1 MSVYSIK
8 YKVLNR
14 DTGRKVTVIRWRVQI
29 RLNGNNVNKLFAEEI
44 LAREFEKKQIS
55 RIKCGLPYDKTTD
68 LDYLAEMPDMRKM
81 LSDYFHQYM
90 SKQAQSALRTNQ
102 NRCLSAIPSIS
113 ILAANI
119 GSKLS
124 NYRYGNWLENSR
136 LKPEHVATIIPFADF
151 KIDTVD
157 FWLLI
162 LYMDSR
168 REKGIKDNTI
178 LREISTISSAFEKVY
193 KLYPDKFPNGL
204 ANPVKMLPR
213 GEKPKQNLDRK
224 RILSAEES
232 TKIAGWLKLKVNQ
245 EPYFLFVMCLE
256 SGARKSEVLGMQWEN
271 IDFENW
277 SIYLPKTKNGKPRS
291 ILIPDAA
298 DLRTWLLDSRIAKG
312 KVFKLTTWNFRYY
325 WVRALKVLEMYDEA
339 TSRLHFHDTRRTAVT
354 KLIRQKQS
362 NVFQIAK
369 AMGLSPQS
377 VEREK
382 QNMPERMSDIFAKLR
397 RGEALLE
404 QEIMLLVGHGSMA
417 MTNTYY
423 GDRN

>member
-14 DTGRKVTVIRWRVQI
+14 DTGRRITVIRWRVQI
-29 RLNGNNVNKLFAEEI
+29 RLNGTIVNKLFSEEVS
-44 LAREFEKKQIS
+44 AREFEKQQIN
-55 RIKCGLPYDKTTD
+55 RIKCGLAYDKTTD
-68 LDYLAEMPDMRKM
+68 LDYLAEMPDIRKM

-90 SKQAQSALRTNQ
+90 IKQAQSALRTNK

-113 ILAANI
+113 ILTENI
-119 GSKLS
+119 GPKLS

-136 LKPEHVATIIPFADF
+136 LKREHVATAIPFADF

-162 LYMDSR
+162 FYMDSR

-204 ANPVKMLPR
+204 PNPVKMLPR

-224 RILSAEES
+224 RTLSADES
-232 TKIAGWLKLKVNQ
+232 TKIADWLNLKANQ
-245 EPYFLFVMCLE
+245 EPYYLFVMCLE
-256 SGARKSEVLGMQWEN
+256 SGARKSEVLGVQWEY

-277 SIYLPKTKNGKPRS
+277 SIYLPKTKNGRPRS
-291 ILIPDAA
+291 ILVPDAA
-298 DLRTWLLDSRIAKG
+298 DIRTWLLNSRIAKG

-325 WVRALKVLEMYDEA
+325 WVNALKALEMYDEA

-354 KLIRQKQS
+354 RLIRQKQS

-369 AMGLSPQS
+369 EMGLSPQS
-377 VEREK
+377 VERAK
-382 QNMPERMSDIFAKLR
+382 QNMPEKMSDIFAKLR

-404 QEIMLLVGHGSMA
+404 QEIMQLAGHGSMA
-417 MTNTYY
+417 MTNAYY